1 MTTVLNTGILF
12 ECYTRVTIICAMH
25 CLFNCRVNLTR
36 RFYVCLQVEESQ
48 YHTLD
53 PQNDRLYLYINNC
66 YCYRLLHNISMFQK
80 LVFIFVFN
88 DSFQNHATVSFLNF
102 SQTFVAE
109 IPYHIAVGNSKLM
122 LCTFLAS
129 SIQTYRGII
138 ETEIEGNALY
148 NCMM

>member
-36 RFYVCLQVEESQ
+36 CFYVCLQVEESQ

-80 LVFIFVFN
+80 LVFFFVFTII
-88 DSFQNHATVSFLNF
+88 FKTTPLLVFYFPH
-102 SQTFVAE
+102 TFVAE
-109 IPYHIAVGNSKLM
+109 IPYHIAVGNS
-122 LCTFLAS
+122 
-129 SIQTYRGII
+129 
-138 ETEIEGNALY
+138 
-148 NCMM
+148 

>member
-1 MTTVLNTGILF
+1 
-12 ECYTRVTIICAMH
+12 MH
-25 CLFNCRVNLTR
+25 CLFNCRVNLTKS
-36 RFYVCLQVEESQ
+36 FCVCLQLLESQ

-53 PQNDRLYLYINNC
+53 PQKGRLYLYINNC
-66 YCYRLLHNISMFQK
+66 YCYRLLYNLSKIQK

-148 NCMM
+148 QLYYVET